1 MTIPPLS
8 TTDLAHGIVAWRGAG
23 QATPLVLMHGLGGS
37 SRSWEFQYRNLGDTF
52 RVVAWDC
59 PGYGASDDLA
69 DPTPGVDDYVTAALG
84 LIDALGFET
93 VALLGH
99 SMGGVIAGRL
109 ASRHPARVS
118 HLVLSCTSVGWGN
131 NRHAA
136 RATGFERR
144 LSELRALTAAEFGA
158 ARAATMVADDC
169 DPTVR
174 AKVAGIASQARL
186 SGYGAACHML
196 MNTDNS
202 EVIRSLALP
211 TMVISADKD
220 QVASAAQAD
229 ELVHMIEGCQRVI
242 LRGVGHAPY
251 IEDPEPY
258 NAILRRF
265 LAS

>member
-8 TTDLAHGIVAWRGAG
+8 TTDLTHGKMAWRGAG
-23 QATPLVLMHGLGGS
+23 RASPLVLLHGLGGS
-37 SRSWEFQYRNLGDTF
+37 SKSWEFQHRDLGDSF

-69 DPTPGVDDYVTAALG
+69 DPAPSVDEYVTAALG
-84 LIDALGFET
+84 LIDALGLET
-93 VALLGH
+93 FALLGH
-99 SMGGVIAGRL
+99 SMGGVVAGRL
-109 ASRHPARVS
+109 ASRVPARVS
-118 HLVLSCTSVGWGN
+118 HLVLSCTSVGWGGPG
-131 NRHAA
+131 HAS
-136 RATGFERR
+136 RAAGYEKR
-144 LSELRALTAAEFGA
+144 LSELRTLTAAEFGA

-169 DPTVR
+169 DPAVR
-174 AKVAGIASQARL
+174 TKVAGIASQARR

-202 EVIRSLALP
+202 EVLRNLSVP

-220 QVASAAQAD
+220 QIASAAQAD
-229 ELVHMIEGCQRVI
+229 ELANTIEGCQQVT

-251 IEDPEPY
+251 IEDPETY
-258 NAILRRF
+258 NATLRRF

>member
-109 ASRHPARVS
+109 ASRHASATWFSPAP
-118 HLVLSCTSVGWGN
+118 LWDG
-131 NRHAA
+131 
-136 RATGFERR
+136 ATTVMPRGQ
-144 LSELRALTAAEFGA
+144 RAL
-158 ARAATMVADDC
+158 
-169 DPTVR
+169 
-174 AKVAGIASQARL
+174 
-186 SGYGAACHML
+186 
-196 MNTDNS
+196 
-202 EVIRSLALP
+202 
-211 TMVISADKD
+211 
-220 QVASAAQAD
+220 
-229 ELVHMIEGCQRVI
+229 
-242 LRGVGHAPY
+242 RGG
-251 IEDPEPY
+251 
-258 NAILRRF
+258 
-265 LAS
+265 

>member
-1 MTIPPLS
+1 
-8 TTDLAHGIVAWRGAG
+8 
-23 QATPLVLMHGLGGS
+23 
-37 SRSWEFQYRNLGDTF
+37 
-52 RVVAWDC
+52 
-59 PGYGASDDLA
+59 
-69 DPTPGVDDYVTAALG
+69 
-84 LIDALGFET
+84 
-93 VALLGH
+93 
-99 SMGGVIAGRL
+99 
-109 ASRHPARVS
+109 
-118 HLVLSCTSVGWGN
+118 
-131 NRHAA
+131 
-136 RATGFERR
+136 
-144 LSELRALTAAEFGA
+144 
-158 ARAATMVADDC
+158 MVADDC

-174 AKVAGIASQARL
+174 AKVAGIASEARL

>member
-8 TTDLAHGIVAWRGAG
+8 TTNLAHGKVAWRDSG
-23 QATPLVLMHGLGGS
+23 QATPLVLLHGLGGS
-37 SRSWEFQYRNLGDTF
+37 SKSWEYQYRNLSDTF

-69 DPTPGVDDYVTAALG
+69 DPTPGVDDYVTATLGLIAALG
-84 LIDALGFET
+84 LEP

-99 SMGGVIAGRL
+99 SLGGLVAGRL
-109 ASRHPARVS
+109 AAQHPTRVS

-131 NRHAA
+131 PRHAS
-136 RATGFERR
+136 RAASYETR
-144 LSELRALTAAEFGA
+144 LNELRTLTAAEFGA
-158 ARAATMVADDC
+158 ARAAKMVADDC
-169 DPTVR
+169 DPTTR
-174 AKVAGIASQARL
+174 AKVADIASEARL
-186 SGYGAACHML
+186 SGYGGACHMI

-229 ELVHMIEGCQRVI
+229 ELVHMIEGCQHVI

-251 IEDPEPY
+251 IENSETY
-258 NAILRRF
+258 NAALRRF